1 MCPEV
6 IVNTIIVLYK
16 RKGLWTM
23 KKESGIN
30 NDNVLCAFREL
41 EDIGKKTFISYLC
54 YLEQYAKFGAVPLQ
68 DAETRDLTSHTG

>member
-1 MCPEV
+1 MSGGVC
-6 IVNTIIVLYK
+6 NHNNCTLQK
-16 RKGLWTM
+16 KGFRELM
-23 KKESGIN
+23 EKKNNN
-30 NDNVLCAFREL
+30 NDNILCAFREL